1 MPSTVLIITN
11 DHDEHADAVIGELHK
26 RDVDVFR
33 FHPVDFPHACS
44 VSIEVHDGRITG
56 QLRNAEHQVSFDDI
70 CAAWYRRSQNL
81 YQGSIPRTSE
91 RLDDYVKTQSTATVV
106 SVCAGLQ
113 TLWVSHPFALRRG
126 EVKALQLVLAGQAGL
141 KTPQT
146 LISNDPDR
154 V

>member
-44 VSIEVHDGRITG
+44 VSIKVDDGRIRG
-56 QLRNAEHQVSFDDI
+56 ELHNAEHHVSFDDI

-91 RLDDYVKTQSTATVV
+91 RLDDYVKTQSTATVI

-113 TLWVSHPFALRRG
+113 TLWVSHPFAWRRG
-126 EVKALQLVLAGQAGL
+126 EFEAIQLNKASLAWL
-141 KTPQT
+141 KILHN
-146 LISNDPDR
+146 LISSNP
-154 V
+154 